1 MNWISITEPRCG
13 QLYSTFPPALPP
25 FPTKIDFSLFFSVI
39 AWYVQIKLPH
49 LMTNI
54 LCHPSVSDVSDSP
67 SKIKLVRFALPN
79 LIFHL
84 FKMSRFQMVPH
95 VLCLNLQLHFKIK
108 FANMSRPHWLY
119 NLRTNMPECHCQWFN
134 LHSPSGFVPCIGTI
148 NLVFGFENYLLK
160 LGFPSLRLVYSF
172 WGLLYRRFSFFIK
185 RFFFERPG
193 LFLIRLFPLTC
204 PAQLIWFWFR
214 DNMSFSEFQG
224 STWYWDIIL

>member
-1 MNWISITEPRCG
+1 MNWIPITEPRCG

-119 NLRTNMPECHCQWFN
+119 NLRTNMPECHWQCANYMIQSALSIWICTLYRDNKFCFWVWK
-134 LHSPSGFVPCIGTI
+134 LFVETGFPKFTISLFLLRPCIFFLSWSKNTLI
-148 NLVFGFENYLLK
+148 LK
-160 LGFPSLRLVYSF
+160 
-172 WGLLYRRFSFFIK
+172 
-185 RFFFERPG
+185 
-193 LFLIRLFPLTC
+193 
-204 PAQLIWFWFR
+204 
-214 DNMSFSEFQG
+214 
-224 STWYWDIIL
+224 